1 MLSTSADGL
10 TVFCDW
16 LDATTPPGE
25 EYRIR
30 SELTPLLCSAG
41 CDKATDDLLRFN
53 GGSVKFQ
60 GNSKWFKVGFSG
72 QVIALLRMSGL
83 WETVLSVIG
92 EGPHRV
98 TRVDA
103 AVDLP
108 LDGAIAL
115 QELQAAYPRG
125 EVRLSQRPVRITELT
140 ATRSDGA
147 KTGTWYAGHRGASE
161 VTCRVYDKANEAL
174 EKRGEL
180 LPPTTR
186 CELTVCKGVS
196 PTLRDAA
203 QPERLFW
210 HYMSPAVLRRP
221 EGVPEWSSGWGE
233 GWTMTRVEIL
243 PAGRLKRRIQESPE
257 LAAILEIADS
267 MGPSGRDY
275 ALRLIQDKFARD
287 SSASSLASSQ
297 AATSSAGS

>member
-1 MLSTSADGL
+1 MLSTSVEAGS
-10 TVFCDW
+10 VFCDW
-16 LDATTPPGE
+16 LDVTTPPAE
-25 EYRIR
+25 EYRLR
-30 SELTPLLCSAG
+30 SELVPMLCAAG
-41 CDKATDDLLRFN
+41 CEKVNDDLLRFN
-53 GGSVKFQ
+53 GGTVKFIA
-60 GNSKWFKVGFSG
+60 NSKWFKVGLSG
-72 QVIALLRMSGL
+72 QVIALLRMSRL
-83 WETVLSVIG
+83 WESLLSVIG

-108 LDGAIAL
+108 LDGADAI

-125 EVRLSQRPVRITELT
+125 EVRLSQRPVRVSELLS
-140 ATRSDGA
+140 TRQDGR
-147 KTGTWYAGHRGASE
+147 KTGTWYVGHRGKTE

-180 LPPTTR
+180 MPPTTR

-221 EGVPEWSSGWGE
+221 EGVPEWDSGWGE
-233 GWTMTRVEIL
+233 GWTMERVEIL
-243 PAGRLKRRIQESPE
+243 PAGRLKRRIEESPE
-257 LAAILEIADS
+257 LAALIELADAI
-267 MGPSGRDY
+267 GPGGRDY
-275 ALRLIQDKFARD
+275 ALRLIRDKFGRTP
-287 SSASSLASSQ
+287 ASGSLP
-297 AATSSAGS
+297 GSDLAEVSGGS

>member
-1 MLSTSADGL
+1 MLSTPADGL
-10 TVFCDW
+10 SVFCDW
-16 LDATTPPGE
+16 LDTTTPPGE
-25 EYRIR
+25 EYRLR
-30 SELTPLLCSAG
+30 SELTPLLCAAG
-41 CDKATDDLLRFN
+41 CDKVSDDLLRFN

-60 GNSKWFKVGFSG
+60 GNSKWFKVGISG

-83 WETVLSVIG
+83 WETLLSVIG

-115 QELQAAYPRG
+115 QQLQAAYPRG

-140 ATRSDGA
+140 ATRSDGL

-221 EGVPEWSSGWGE
+221 QGVPAWDSGWGE
-233 GWTMTRVEIL
+233 GWTMARVEIL
-243 PAGRLKRRIQESPE
+243 AAGRLKRRIQESPE

-267 MGPSGRDY
+267 MGPEGRQY
-275 ALRLIQDKFARD
+275 ALRLIQDKFATD
-287 SSASSLASSQ
+287 SSASSLAGSQ
-297 AATSSAGS
+297 VASSSAGS